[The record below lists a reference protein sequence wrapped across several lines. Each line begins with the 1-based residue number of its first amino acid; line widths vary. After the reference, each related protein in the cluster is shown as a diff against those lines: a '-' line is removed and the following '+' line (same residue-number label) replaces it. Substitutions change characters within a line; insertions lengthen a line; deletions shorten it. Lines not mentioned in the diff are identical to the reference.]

1 MNLRTRHDR
10 LSAVYFVLAFG
21 ECSPS
26 ILAVSR
32 EESLPVIM
40 VPPVGRK
47 APSHPSEGDFAMYD
61 AFGRTYPP
69 NADRNT
75 EIMLT
80 GETVTLQLAD
90 G

>member
-1 MNLRTRHDR
+1 
-10 LSAVYFVLAFG
+10 
-21 ECSPS
+21 
-26 ILAVSR
+26 
-32 EESLPVIM
+32 M